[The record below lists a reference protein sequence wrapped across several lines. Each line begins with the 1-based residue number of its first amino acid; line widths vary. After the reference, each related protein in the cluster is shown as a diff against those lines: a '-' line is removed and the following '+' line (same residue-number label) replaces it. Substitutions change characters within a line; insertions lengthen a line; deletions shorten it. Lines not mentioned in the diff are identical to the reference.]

1 MASCAALPS
10 RRSRARRSF
19 PAESGF
25 PDFEAISWF
34 GLLAPA
40 GTPAAVE
47 YQGGIKRRI
56 AHIAEREAMKLPRR
70 QFLHLAA
77 GVAALPAVSRI
88 ASAQTYPTRPVRVIV
103 PYAPGAA
110 TDVIARLIV
119 QKLSER
125 LGKQFYVENIGG
137 GGGNIGMGR
146 AAQAAPD
153 GYTMLFASFQ
163 FVVNPA
169 LYGKVPYGP
178 IKSFEPVTLAAST
191 TVLLAVNPVVP
202 ARTVEDLIALIKAN
216 PGKYNYASGGGV
228 GSPGHLVGEQF
239 RLSFGLDL
247 PHIPFNGANLAVG
260 STVAGHTPVV
270 FVASAAAIPLVREDK
285 LRALAVMSK
294 TRLQALPNVP
304 TMDEAGYPGIEC
316 DSWGG
321 YVVPAGTPKEIIALL
336 NHEIVRILAL
346 PDRREH
352 SAALGEDTV
361 GSTPEE
367 FAEAIKLAVEKW
379 GKVIRA
385 ANIKVD

>member
-1 MASCAALPS
+1 M
-10 RRSRARRSF
+10 
-19 PAESGF
+19 
-25 PDFEAISWF
+25 
-34 GLLAPA
+34 
-40 GTPAAVE
+40 
-47 YQGGIKRRI
+47 KRP
-56 AHIAEREAMKLPRR
+56 HRR

-137 GGGNIGMGR
+137 AGGNIGIGR

-153 GYTMLFASFQ
+153 GYTMLFAAFQ

-169 LYGKVPYGP
+169 LYGKVPYDP
-178 IKSFEPVTLAAST
+178 IKSFEPVTLAASS
-191 TVLLAVNPVVP
+191 TVLLAVNPAVP
-202 ARTVEDLIALIKAN
+202 ARTVENLIALFKAN

-260 STVAGHTPVV
+260 STVAGHTPIG
-270 FVASAAAIPLVREDK
+270 FVAPTASIPLIKDGK

-294 TRLQALPNVP
+294 TRLQARPEVP
-304 TMDEAGYPGIEC
+304 TMAEAGFPGIEC
-316 DSWGG
+316 EIWLGFL
-321 YVVPAGTPKEIIALL
+321 VPAGTPNEITTLLNREIVEIIALPTTKEHL
-336 NHEIVRILAL
+336 AILGND
-346 PDRREH
+346 P
-352 SAALGEDTV
+352 V
-361 GSTPEE
+361 GSSPEE
-367 FAEAIKLAVEKW
+367 FANVIKADVEKW
-379 GKVIRA
+379 GKVIRM
-385 ANIKVD
+385 ANNKLQ